1 MENFTHPYTSLLL
14 DFIFTL
20 PRSEYLQFNS
30 TESSRSF
37 TSTVFGRNGSEN
49 SLTSLNGNRTRVFR
63 DRVSEMIVNIST
75 PMSTSQDVTT
85 QQIIGD
91 DVRDVIIIVNMAVLC
106 QIVSVAGVIVNVF
119 NVCVFVKQGFRDAL
133 NVTLA
138 SLALA
143 DLGIVSFA
151 VWLCVCYNPL
161 FSKLDLPFKPME
173 FVYLTAG
180 LPRLSC
186 ARVSSW
192 ILAIAS
198 LERCLCITMPLTFR
212 SIITPRRSFAFAVL
226 VYAVMAASVLPVY
239 YTSRL
244 VWSFDSAR
252 NTTMVSLVFTNDRFA
267 VDNVAFMVGVF
278 LSVASFAIVAV
289 CTTILI
295 WSLRKK
301 TKWREQAIAKVGS
314 DSKFPLVSSRNK
326 RVGKMVSVISI
337 FFIVCYTPNT
347 VNQLVMS
354 LVQDFAKNGSQ
365 VNANQVSWSFG
376 FLLESVYSLVTIIIY
391 YKMSSRFRDTVIS
404 MFQRNRGSDHMNS
417 TSSYS
422 SNGNQQWQ

>member
-1 MENFTHPYTSLLL
+1 MENFTHLYTSLL
-14 DFIFTL
+14 DVIFTL
-20 PRSEYLQFNS
+20 PRSEYLQFMS

-49 SLTSLNGNRTRVFR
+49 SLTSLDGNRTKVFWGRVA
-63 DRVSEMIVNIST
+63 NIST

-85 QQIIGD
+85 QQIIGND
-91 DVRDVIIIVNMAVLC
+91 IRDVIIIVNMAVLC

-143 DLGIVSFA
+143 DLGIVVFA

-198 LERCLCITMPLTFR
+198 LERCLCITMPLTFK
-212 SIITPRRSFAFAVL
+212 SIITPGRSFA
-226 VYAVMAASVLPVY
+226 Y
-239 YTSRL
+239 
-244 VWSFDSAR
+244 
-252 NTTMVSLVFTNDRFA
+252 
-267 VDNVAFMVGVF
+267 
-278 LSVASFAIVAV
+278 
-289 CTTILI
+289 
-295 WSLRKK
+295 
-301 TKWREQAIAKVGS
+301 
-314 DSKFPLVSSRNK
+314 
-326 RVGKMVSVISI
+326 
-337 FFIVCYTPNT
+337 
-347 VNQLVMS
+347 
-354 LVQDFAKNGSQ
+354 
-365 VNANQVSWSFG
+365 
-376 FLLESVYSLVTIIIY
+376 
-391 YKMSSRFRDTVIS
+391 
-404 MFQRNRGSDHMNS
+404 
-417 TSSYS
+417 
-422 SNGNQQWQ
+422 